1 MFLEVVLF
9 NMNIYW
15 LFVGSFDLI
24 YVVLCYDV
32 TMRTYL
38 FKECPGKPFGFPR
51 RSLKTLNIYA
61 GS

>member
-15 LFVGSFDLI
+15 LFVGSLDLI
-24 YVVLCYDV
+24 YIVACNIVV
-32 TMRTYL
+32 MRTYL